1 LFKELSFVN
10 RHSISIDSME
20 ETMQGHYHAVVW
32 IDHRQARIFHFN
44 VTDADK
50 LVVGPENPV
59 RHLHHKANSI
69 GSGHAPE
76 DQNFLE
82 EVAKAV
88 ADAGA
93 ILIVGPA
100 GEKNELVKHI
110 RDSHPEMMI
119 KIEGVESADHP
130 SDQELVAYARR
141 YLKSAD
147 LMRPQI

>member
-1 LFKELSFVN
+1 MSL
-10 RHSISIDSME
+10 IDCFLVSTGSLE
-20 ETMQGHYHAVVW
+20 ETMQGHYHAVIW
-32 IDHRQARIFHFN
+32 IDHRQARILHFSM
-44 VTDADK
+44 TDVDK

-59 RHLHHKANSI
+59 RHLHHKANTI

-76 DQNFLE
+76 NQKFLE
-82 EVAKAV
+82 EVVRSV

-93 ILIVGPA
+93 ILVVGPA

-110 RDSHPEMMI
+110 KHSHPEMII

-147 LMRPQI
+147 VMRPQI

>member
-1 LFKELSFVN
+1 V
-10 RHSISIDSME
+10 
-20 ETMQGHYHAVVW
+20 
-32 IDHRQARIFHFN
+32 
-44 VTDADK
+44 DK

-59 RHLHHKANSI
+59 RHLHHKANVI

-82 EVAKAV
+82 VVARSV

-93 ILIVGPA
+93 ILVVGPA
-100 GEKNELVKHI
+100 GEKTELVKHI
-110 RDSHPEMMI
+110 KHSHPDMMI

-130 SDQELVAYARR
+130 SDRELVAYARR

-147 LMRPQI
+147 LMRSQI

>member
-1 LFKELSFVN
+1 MAAGTRRRTRTSSRKSP
-10 RHSISIDSME
+10 RS
-20 ETMQGHYHAVVW
+20 
-32 IDHRQARIFHFN
+32 
-44 VTDADK
+44 
-50 LVVGPENPV
+50 
-59 RHLHHKANSI
+59 
-69 GSGHAPE
+69 
-76 DQNFLE
+76 
-82 EVAKAV
+82 V

-110 RDSHPEMMI
+110 KHSHPEMMI

-147 LMRPQI
+147 LMRRKSSALTRFSAGNAREGRRAPVRLLEPIRMRRRSKSALSVRH